1 MTSSATLASAA
12 DGTARVSI
20 GLEGARAAKTITN
33 AQLNSLKDKDRAGIE
48 GFEMFIVSKSS
59 NTTFIVANDD
69 GDKIEVDESAYYI
82 HLMETLDAMKAVS
95 HLVCQ

>member
-1 MTSSATLASAA
+1 LASAA

-69 GDKIEVDESAYYI
+69 GDKIEVG
-82 HLMETLDAMKAVS
+82 MVVS
-95 HLVCQ
+95 VAATGE